1 MVEYLGDV
9 PDDEVSKMTHENAL
23 RLFSFDVFTHVPKTK
38 ATVGALRAQA
48 ADVDLGYRSSERL
61 KKTGT
66 GPVSVLDL
74 ASQLPASR

>member
-1 MVEYLGDV
+1 M
-9 PDDEVSKMTHENAL
+9 
-23 RLFSFDVFTHVPKTK
+23 RLFSFDLFAHVPREK

-48 ADVDLGYRSSERL
+48 ADVDLGYRSPERL
-61 KKTGT
+61 KKAGT